1 MKCVVTA
8 LPMAR
13 SLVLFLCLF
22 SCASFAANQKSNSPL
37 QKSISPAISGDAEAG
52 KVKSEDSRCQECHGA
67 DGNGQGPS
75 VGGAGKFAKL
85 AGQYPD
91 YITKQIRDFR
101 SGERKHDFMLIMAK
115 GIDETDSADIAAYFA
130 SQVKMHGDG
139 KGDNT
144 IGKNLFS
151 NGDASRNILP
161 CTSCHGI
168 DGRGIDAPQQ
178 KIPVIGGQEWQYLK
192 LQLHA
197 WRNGERHNSEGDVM
211 NTFTKALTDAEVDAL
226 SDYISG
232 L

>member
-8 LPMAR
+8 LPMA
-13 SLVLFLCLF
+13 LLLCLF
-22 SCASFAANQKSNSPL
+22 SCTSVAANQKSNSQL
-37 QKSISPAISGDAEAG
+37 QKSISAAISGDAEAG
-52 KVKSEDSRCQECHGA
+52 KIKSEDNRCQECHGV

-115 GIDETDSADIAAYFA
+115 SIDETDSADIAVYFS

-144 IGKNLFS
+144 MGKNLFS

-168 DGRGIDAPQQ
+168 NGRGIDAPQQ
-178 KIPVIGGQEWQYLK
+178 TIPVIGGQEGQYLK
-192 LQLHA
+192 LQLQA
-197 WRNGERHNSEGDVM
+197 WRNGERHNSEGGVM
-211 NTFTKALTDAEVDAL
+211 NTFTKALTDTEIDAL